1 MKLTIS
7 NSAAAASLIVK
18 EKKNKKNLRKLFKY
32 KHKSGAKKQRER
44 KEDELDGTKL
54 S

>member
-7 NSAAAASLIVK
+7 NSAAATSLIVK
-18 EKKNKKNLRKLFKY
+18 EKKKKNLRKLFKY